1 VVAPSGTRDQISERR
16 EPLQDV
22 GKKDGGS
29 RNAQT
34 LIIIADWPTSE
45 AALPYWDGSTLRTK
59 ANEMMR
65 E

>member
-1 VVAPSGTRDQISERR
+1 
-16 EPLQDV
+16 LQDV
-22 GKKDGGS
+22 GKKDSGS
-29 RNAQT
+29 KNAQT